1 MTNMIE
7 KRYTPVIKFTP
18 DGSLNAYIRQ
28 VNAIPMLTLEEE
40 NDLTKLLWKKMDF
53 AAAQK
58 LVLAHLR
65 LVVKIAQNFKSYE
78 LPMQDMISEGNIG
91 LMKAVQK
98 FSPGVGC
105 RLSTYAS
112 WWIRAAIQEYIL
124 SSWSML
130 KISTKSMKEK
140 LFYKLRQTK
149 DCIMK
154 VASGFDEDVSLTN
167 LQTLSLN
174 APQSHQNNASL
185 MDIIES
191 DETCHD
197 EKIIAHDEQ
206 EGRKVLLQSGIE
218 SLNEREKDILYRRR
232 LKSEPDKLCEIAK
245 AYGISS
251 ERVRQIEDK
260 IILKLRSFDLAT
272 AN

>member
-1 MTNMIE
+1 MME
-7 KRYTPVIKFTP
+7 KAHAPIVKFIP
-18 DGSLNAYIRQ
+18 DSALNAYIRQ
-28 VNAIPMLTLEEE
+28 VNAIPILSLEEE
-40 NDLTKLLWKKMDF
+40 SNLTERLWKKIDF

-65 LVVKIAQNFKSYE
+65 LVVKIAQNFKSYD

-98 FSPGVGC
+98 FSPDVGC
-105 RLSTYAS
+105 RLATYAS

-130 KISTKSMKEK
+130 KISTKTMKEK

-154 VASGFDEDVSLTN
+154 VMNGLDEDMSLTN
-167 LQTLSLN
+167 LQTISLN
-174 APQSHQNNASL
+174 APQSCQNNTAL
-185 MDIIES
+185 IDTIGS
-191 DETCHD
+191 DEPCHA
-197 EKIIAHDEQ
+197 EKIIANNEK
-206 EGRKVLLQSGIE
+206 ERKKILLQNGIE
-218 SLNEREKDILYRRR
+218 HLNKREKDILYRRR
-232 LKSEPDKLCEIAK
+232 LKNVPDKLCEIAK
-245 AYGISS
+245 SYGISS

-260 IILKLRSFDLAT
+260 IILKLRSFAF
-272 AN
+272 AG